1 MGKVGK
7 DTEVQRGLSMFI
19 KVMERALRPEQ
30 GPEPRAWVGLL
41 LQEVSRGLL
50 FPGVWSLH
58 CPGVSLATCSV
69 TGSVG
74 KARCSWLVRALV
86 QASVL
91 LSGALGSSKVG
102 NPMEREM
109 EIETLGWG
117 WGQQGVVNAPAS
129 PHSAAWSRGPVAW
142 GGLEGSGGV

>member
-50 FPGVWSLH
+50 VPGVWSLH

-117 WGQQGVVNAPAS
+117 
-129 PHSAAWSRGPVAW
+129 
-142 GGLEGSGGV
+142 

>member
-74 KARCSWLVRALV
+74 KARCSWLV

-117 WGQQGVVNAPAS
+117 
-129 PHSAAWSRGPVAW
+129 
-142 GGLEGSGGV
+142 

>member
-58 CPGVSLATCSV
+58 CPEVSLATCSV

-117 WGQQGVVNAPAS
+117 WGQHGVVNAPAS